1 MQLTRVHTVECK
13 ICLCE
18 NDFWAFA
25 QKENWICRGN
35 RGIKLEVGLVLKI
48 TQKTYPFPRQSASSL
63 WERDPVFLFPSTW
76 WTGKPQAARLKRKS
90 HLSSLMWCR
99 AAELVDIW
107 MKASE
112 SQQVKC
118 FHEASLCCCAA
129 RLALCQASTAGTGVQ
144 IHHYTSSS
152 ICSKQSAR
160 GTKQLGP
167 LIMWAASLSHHRNAS
182 CCAIHIL
189 FNLAP
194 QTIQAW
200 VQNGC

>member
-1 MQLTRVHTVECK
+1 
-13 ICLCE
+13 
-18 NDFWAFA
+18 
-25 QKENWICRGN
+25 
-35 RGIKLEVGLVLKI
+35 
-48 TQKTYPFPRQSASSL
+48 
-63 WERDPVFLFPSTW
+63 
-76 WTGKPQAARLKRKS
+76 
-90 HLSSLMWCR
+90 
-99 AAELVDIW
+99 

-129 RLALCQASTAGTGVQ
+129 RLAPCQASTAGTGVQ

-167 LIMWAASLSHHRNAS
+167 LIMRAASFSHHRNAS

-194 QTIQAW
+194 KLFRHECKMAVKNNFFSHLHDYFLPPISRLSSRSTRLLIRIWTTLARSQSFAVCTHISPFINQGFPKVRQSAGDGGEKTLQKNKKTKQ
-200 VQNGC
+200 VCVN